1 MPRLSTALAALAAL
15 PPLLAPAASPAALAA
30 QEAPPA
36 ASQASLPAD
45 STILRIIRER
55 VDAGRYK
62 GIVVGVLDPDGRTRV
77 VAYGDPGAGQP
88 PLDGNSVFEIGSI
101 TKVFTAILLAD
112 MAARGEL
119 ELDDPVAKYLPAEVS
134 MPSRDGREITLLD
147 LAMHRSGLPRIPF
160 NLLPANLRDPY
171 ANYTVEQLY
180 AFLSSHELRRAPG
193 EAYEY
198 SNLGMGLLG
207 HVLALRAGTSYE
219 QLVRERVLEPLG
231 MTHTAVDLTPWMQEH
246 LAVGHGADGNPTPL
260 WNLPTLAGAGALRST
275 TLDMLRFAA
284 AALDPEATPLHR
296 VIAQTQAP
304 RADAGSEEMRIGMG
318 WHIRRAP
325 DRDIVWHNGGTG
337 GYRSFLGLDLARRCA
352 VVVLSNSSADVT
364 GLGFHLLE
372 PRFPLEP
379 ARSSGGT

>member
-1 MPRLSTALAALAAL
+1 
-15 PPLLAPAASPAALAA
+15 
-30 QEAPPA
+30 
-36 ASQASLPAD
+36 
-45 STILRIIRER
+45 
-55 VDAGRYK
+55 
-62 GIVVGVLDPDGRTRV
+62 
-77 VAYGDPGAGQP
+77 

-101 TKVFTAILLAD
+101 TKVFTTVLLAD

-119 ELDDPVAKYLPAEVS
+119 ALDDPVAKHLPAGVT

-147 LAMHRSGLPRIPF
+147 LAMQRSGLPRIPS
-160 NLLPANLRDPY
+160 NLRPTNLRDPY
-171 ANYTVEQLY
+171 ANYTVERLY
-180 AFLSSHELRRAPG
+180 EFLSAHELRRAPG

-207 HVLALRAGTSYE
+207 HVLALRAGVSYE
-219 QLVRERVLEPLG
+219 QLVRERILEPLG
-231 MTHTAVDLTPWMQEH
+231 MMHTAIELTPWMQEH
-246 LAVGHGADGNPTPL
+246 LAVGHGADGEPTPL
-260 WNLPTLAGAGALRST
+260 WNLATLAGAGALRST

-296 VIAQTQAP
+296 AIAQTQAP

-325 DRDIVWHNGGTG
+325 GRELCWQNGGAG
-337 GYRSFLGLDLARRCA
+337 GYATFLGLDPACRCA

-364 GLGFHLLE
+364 RLGFHLLE

-379 ARSSGGT
+379 ARPSRGT